1 MKRVKKMKNDKK
13 KQAVS
18 PFAGG
23 CWFCEKKTTNMQ
35 FSCEFD
41 TMVHKNCIKKALI
54 ANSKHPE
61 AKIMAREFDITIK

>member
-1 MKRVKKMKNDKK
+1 MAKKK
-13 KQAVS
+13 KQNQERVS

-41 TMVHKNCIKKALI
+41 TMVHKNCIKRALI
-54 ANSKHPE
+54 ANPKHPE
-61 AKIMAREFDITIK
+61 AKLMAKEFEIKV